1 MNSTNRGLNRTVAI
15 VFGLLLLAGGGTVAT
30 AALWPAAGEVYSD
43 VAHGAIAWTQ
53 DAYDALVIDGSIVS
67 GVSLI
72 ALAAALVVIVLLIVA
87 LSRIGG
93 GRTHTVLRAASTEGA
108 LGRIVVRDA
117 FASDALTQTLGDR
130 DEILS
135 VSVRASEVRD
145 ERVLHVSVTP
155 RRNTSPRRLLDD
167 IDQLLTNLARVTGR
181 ELPTYVSV
189 HTGLRAALAR
199 DRSRLG

>member
-1 MNSTNRGLNRTVAI
+1 MNDTNRALNRIVVI

-53 DAYDALVIDGSIVS
+53 DAYGALVINGSSVS

-72 ALAAALVVIVLLIVA
+72 ALAAALVIVVLLIIA
-87 LSRIGG
+87 LTRIGG

-108 LGRIVVRDA
+108 HGRIVVRDA
-117 FASDALTQTLGDR
+117 FVSDALTQTLDGR

-135 VSVRASEVRD
+135 VHIRAAEVRD
-145 ERVLHVSVTP
+145 ERVLHVSLTP
-155 RRNTSPRRLLDD
+155 RRNTSPRRLLDEVD
-167 IDQLLTNLARVTGR
+167 VLLTNLARVTGR